1 MLKFSEID
9 SSICNII
16 RSKIESQLRDCWS
29 LEQAAQK
36 FIDSFYEEFEESLVI
51 ARMFMSV
58 PYANLPQFNQKFVT
72 NLVEEKGVTSEMQYD
87 TLVLSLLGTRGE
99 EPDWN
104 DRRKSKGHVGIPLV
118 STEFVEATPMLARLL
133 SDFGLGLDWLKKPYD
148 GWIIDRMGDIAGTFF
163 VPDAKESVDSKK
175 RKIIPMQDFVEAYN
189 VHTVFGIGGRY
200 MLGSNNIIAAIF
212 FTKEN
217 FDKKIARSFQPLI
230 NWFKMTT
237 IELVGQ
243 QRIFSD

>member
-1 MLKFSEID
+1 MLKFSDVE
-9 SSICNII
+9 SNTRNII
-16 RSKIESQLRDCWS
+16 LSKIESQLRDRRS
-29 LEQAAQK
+29 LEQAAQI
-36 FIDSFYEEFEESLVI
+36 FIDAFYEEFEESLVL
-51 ARMFMSV
+51 ARLFMSV
-58 PYANLPQFNQKFVT
+58 PYANLPQFNQEFVT
-72 NLVEEKGVTSEMQYD
+72 NLAEKKGFASEMTHD

-104 DRRKSKGHVGIPLV
+104 DRRKSKGYVGIPLV

-133 SDFGLGLDWLKKPYD
+133 SDFGLELDWLKKPYE
-148 GWIIDRMGDIAGTFF
+148 GWDIDTMGDVAGTFF
-163 VPDAKESVDSKK
+163 VRDAKESEDSKK

-217 FDKKIARSFQPLI
+217 FNKKIARSFQPLI
-230 NWFKMTT
+230 NWFKMAT
-237 IELVGQ
+237 IKLVSQ